1 MFDPTALSEA
11 LLAADAAHTPVDP
24 LTASAPALSVED
36 AYRVQLASVKA
47 RIAKGR
53 RIIGKKI
60 GLTSKAMQD
69 LLGVREPD
77 YGHLLDDML
86 LLEDEPCKRSELI
99 LPKVEGEVAFVLKS
113 RLRGPGVHVA
123 DVLRATEGVMA
134 SLEIV
139 DSRIRDWKI
148 KLADTVADNASSAR
162 LVLGSRLRPAHEFDL
177 RRIGMYLAKN
187 GQVVN
192 SGAGIAVWGHPA
204 AAVAWLANK
213 LAAFDVALEPG
224 EIRALRRRHRC
235 GERRGGRRRR
245 SPLRPARVRVG
256 PVRLGA
262 RRGGGMVPKLK
273 VAVIGPGNIGTD
285 LMYKILR
292 SPASDGDDGGHRGVG
307 GDPPRAFPRRAYDDR
322 RPAADPRR
330 PGISIVF
337 DATSAKAHIR
347 NARALAAAG
356 QDRHRPDAGRGRAV
370 RRAEREPRRASRTR
384 RTSTW

>member
-1 MFDPTALSEA
+1 MSDPTALSEA
-11 LLAADAAHTPVDP
+11 LLAADAAHTPIDP
-24 LTASAPALSVED
+24 LTVSAPKLTVED

-47 RIAKGR
+47 RITKGR

-99 LPKVEGEVAFVLKS
+99 LPKVEGEVAFVLKG

-123 DVLRATEGVMA
+123 DVLRATDGVMA

-162 LVLGSRLRPAHEFDL
+162 FVLGSRLLPAHDFDL

-192 SGAGIAVWGHPA
+192 SGAGVAVWGHPA

-224 EIRALRRRHRC
+224 EIVLSGAVTAAVNVEAGDVVEAHFD
-235 GERRGGRRRR
+235 
-245 SPLRPARVRVG
+245 
-256 PVRLGA
+256 RLGS
-262 RRGGGMVPKLK
+262 V
-273 VAVIGPGNIGTD
+273 
-285 LMYKILR
+285 
-292 SPASDGDDGGHRGVG
+292 S
-307 GDPPRAFPRRAYDDR
+307 
-322 RPAADPRR
+322 
-330 PGISIVF
+330 
-337 DATSAKAHIR
+337 
-347 NARALAAAG
+347 
-356 QDRHRPDAGRGRAV
+356 V
-370 RRAEREPRRASRTR
+370 RFV
-384 RTSTW
+384 